1 MQRRTKLHLNHIE
14 KYDSPTPFDGLTY
27 ALRTDANHATALL
40 KKNILHNFNKA
51 AQPDA
56 VRYVDQTVHKA
67 YRAWG
72 QDILK
77 AISTGLNYSQYGIE
91 DAQNRFLNVH
101 FYNARDLA
109 RDAVKKGR
117 ALIRQTMPEH
127 GQKPIFFISLD
138 DMVDKN
144 NTHWGEFSFS
154 RLFDPA
160 ISTYSEYCARPGAKP
175 LQDQLSG
182 LVSFAK
188 KFHDTNGYKLPII
201 LLEDNVR
208 HAKMVNMIIGMM
220 EESGLFQQ
228 ADLAGISTCF
238 CCADQDE
245 RAKIQRSDGTVIPVI
260 SVVDYKGAKI
270 DVATPRDLLFDG
282 YVVKTSDGTGR
293 LPAIFMDAAKLFK
306 IAPEHAA
313 AFDAK
318 VLKANL
324 KFCERLESRFKTD
337 LPLRWFAGASAIS
350 HFGGHSID
358 APMRDVLRANDNA
371 RKQAALNIAP

>member
-27 ALRTDANHATALL
+27 ALRTDAHHATSLL
-40 KKNILHNFNKA
+40 KKNILQHFNQA
-51 AQPDA
+51 ARTDTA
-56 VRYVDQTVHKA
+56 RYVDQVVHKA
-67 YRAWG
+67 YRSWG
-72 QDILK
+72 QDVLK
-77 AISTGLNYSQYGIE
+77 AISTGLDYSLYGIE

-109 RDAVKKGR
+109 RDAVKKGH
-117 ALIRQTMPEH
+117 ALIRETMPAH
-127 GQKPIFFISLD
+127 GRKPVFFISLD
-138 DMVDKN
+138 DMMGQQAK
-144 NTHWGEFSFS
+144 HWGEFAFS

-160 ISTYSEYCARPGAKP
+160 LSAHSEYRARPGAKP
-175 LQDQLSG
+175 LPEQLAA
-182 LVSFAK
+182 LVDFAK
-188 KFHDTNGYKLPII
+188 NFRERNGYKLPVI

-228 ADLAGISTCF
+228 AELAGISTCF

-245 RAKIQRSDGTVIPVI
+245 REKIKRADGTIVPVT

-282 YVVKTSDGTGR
+282 YVVETPDDTGR

-306 IAPEHAA
+306 IAPERAA
-313 AFDAK
+313 SFEAK
-318 VLKANL
+318 ILKANL
-324 KFCERLESRFKTD
+324 KFCEKLEKKFNVD
-337 LPLRWFAGASAIS
+337 MPLSWFAGASAIA
-350 HFGGHSID
+350 HFGGHNIET
-358 APMRDVLRANDNA
+358 PMRDVLRANDNA
-371 RKQAALNIAP
+371 RKQAALKIVP